1 MPSGPY
7 GCIQKGAEASLEEWP
22 TSQLTQRICL
32 QQQGMSQQM
41 VEVGLA
47 AVGEDLQA
55 VAEALHTC
63 QAAHAQVDITMMAGK
78 RGKNMKQQK
87 KKSRP
92 CHPAKVADQRSC
104 IRHGKKN
111 CGRCHC
117 KFFSCHSSPD
127 VPAHGPD
134 TIELPAEVSIGLGGH
149 PAEYDCTILLNLTC
163 PSELQGIPNLYNTV
177 AERNVLFCIASLQKA

>member
-1 MPSGPY
+1 MSESSVELQEVGRVSDLSALSPRERRECWPVAA
-7 GCIQKGAEASLEEWP
+7 IARREEWP

-111 CGRCHC
+111 CERNRNTT
-117 KFFSCHSSPD
+117 FFSGMKPEQKTFCSGTLAPH
-127 VPAHGPD
+127 AF
-134 TIELPAEVSIGLGGH
+134 
-149 PAEYDCTILLNLTC
+149 
-163 PSELQGIPNLYNTV
+163 
-177 AERNVLFCIASLQKA
+177 LFTHAVKNC